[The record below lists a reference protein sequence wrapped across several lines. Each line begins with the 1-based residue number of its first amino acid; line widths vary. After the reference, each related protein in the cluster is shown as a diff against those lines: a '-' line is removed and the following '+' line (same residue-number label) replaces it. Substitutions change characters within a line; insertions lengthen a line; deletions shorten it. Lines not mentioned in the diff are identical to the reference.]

1 MRYTFFR
8 VMAAVLL
15 LGILPWPKA
24 HAQETPAPEPGQKV
38 SAVIVDI
45 RDYPGPAGRIP
56 SLARDLITLK
66 AGGPYTREALE
77 SSLSLLKLSGRFADV
92 SAEPSATPGGVEV
105 VFRLKPCLQISDIVI
120 DNEYPLF
127 EQDIL
132 NVMTAYVGGYLE
144 AGTIAAQEELIGKFL
159 ANEGFIEPGV
169 SVHAGTEENDG
180 TATLEVSLDKD
191 RYYRLKSLDISGNR
205 HFSDNRLKLRMSVW
219 ERSLFPGSSG
229 RFIEKTLAQ
238 DLKDLV
244 SLYRGSGY
252 ADVEVTHS
260 LKRNEHTGNVR
271 VTVDVREGF
280 LYRVVFSGNESFFA
294 FTLKKQ
300 LTLFSE
306 GNRGG
311 SGVRKSVRNIRELY
325 LSSGYPKAQVKA
337 SEEVSREGGRE
348 VRTVRFAI
356 EEGERALLGGVTFA
370 GNDAVPGS
378 DLAAVVQTGNRTYPV
393 LGKKLFSRDVLDS
406 DIQALETLYRGR
418 GYGSARVGADLTW
431 SPDGKSAAVVFRVVE
446 GARTVVSAIEFEGL
460 ASMEAEKAR
469 SCISLREGS
478 PFSPGALKNDETS
491 LATCLSERG
500 HPHVQVS
507 SAATPSPDGSEAGV
521 RFTVSEG
528 PLVTMGNT
536 YFNGNFRTRR
546 RILQRE
552 LDMEEGDP
560 FSLRKM
566 VKGQNAIRDMNVF
579 NAVTFKA
586 LGLREQRDRVT
597 VLAELE
603 EKKPYYVQA
612 AVGYENNSG
621 RYGSVRVGDRNLFG
635 LNRDVWLSAQASE
648 VNTRCELGVNAPRL
662 LGTRVAGVYDL
673 FREVRE
679 DFNQNFGLRTL
690 GYNLALITR
699 FGRRVFTSVNFRYER
714 RDQYIIDDELQAR
727 LDAEK
732 SPEELADQADSLDP
746 RSVIVVSPG
755 ITYDTRDSFMNPRG
769 GNFSSGTMDI
779 STGLLNSRDIDN
791 FVRYRADVRQYV
803 SPLSRLTIA
812 WMGKAGYIVPTRDT
826 GRIPD
831 DQLFYLGGVLNVR
844 GYRENMLLYDENR
857 NPVGGRLS
865 LATSLEGRFRV
876 IDGIEL
882 ALFVDA
888 GTIRDT
894 DTDPVTPNT
903 RYSCG
908 SGLRYLTPIGPVS
921 VVYAR
926 KVSPE
931 PEESPYE
938 WHFSLGYTF

>member
-1 MRYTFFR
+1 
-8 VMAAVLL
+8 MAAVVL
-15 LGILPWPKA
+15 LGVLSWTNL
-24 HAQETPAPEPGQKV
+24 HAQGTPAPEPGQKV
-38 SAVIVDI
+38 SAVVIDI
-45 RDYPGPAGRIP
+45 HDYPGPQGRIP
-56 SLARDLITLK
+56 SLARDLVSLK
-66 AGGPYTREALE
+66 AGEPYTREALE
-77 SSLSLLKLSGRFADV
+77 SSLTLLELSGRFEDV
-92 SAEPSATPGGVEV
+92 SAEPAAKPEGVEV
-105 VFRLKPCLQISDIVI
+105 VFRLKPYLQISDIGI
-120 DNEYPLF
+120 SNEYPLF

-144 AGTIAAQEELIGKFL
+144 PGTVSAQEELIRRFL
-159 ANEGFIEPGV
+159 ADEGFIEPRV
-169 SVHAGTEENDG
+169 SVHADTARRDG
-180 TATLEVSLDKD
+180 TATLEVTLDKG

-205 HFSDNRLKLRMSVW
+205 RFSDNRLKLRMSVW
-219 ERSLFPGSSG
+219 ERSFFPGSSG

-238 DLKDLV
+238 DMKDLA
-244 SLYRGSGY
+244 SLYRGSGF

-260 LKRNEHTGNVR
+260 LKRNASTGNAR
-271 VTVDVREGF
+271 VTVDVREGP
-280 LYRVVFSGNESFFA
+280 LYRVVFTGNESFFA
-294 FTLKKQ
+294 YTLKKR

-337 SEEVSREGGRE
+337 SEEVSQEGGRE
-348 VRTVRFAI
+348 VRTVRIAI
-356 EEGERALLGGVTFA
+356 EEGQRALVDGVTFA
-370 GNDAVPGS
+370 GSGAVPDA

-393 LGKKLFSRDVLDS
+393 LGKKLFSRDVLDR
-406 DIQALETLYRGR
+406 DIQALETLYQSR

-431 SPDGKSAAVVFRVVE
+431 SPDGKSAAVAFRIVE
-446 GARTVVSAIEFEGL
+446 GVRTVVSAIDIEGL
-460 ASMEAEKAR
+460 SSMDEEKAR
-469 SCISLREGS
+469 SCISLGEGS

-507 SAATPSPDGSEAGV
+507 SAAASSPDGKEARV

-528 PLVTMGNT
+528 PLVTMGGT

-546 RILQRE
+546 RILARE

-566 VKGQNAIRDMNVF
+566 VKGQNAIRDMNAF
-579 NAVTFKA
+579 KAVKFKA

-621 RYGSVRVGDRNLFG
+621 RYGSVRVGDRNLLG

-648 VNTRCELGVNAPRL
+648 VNTRYELGVNAPRL
-662 LGTRVAGVYDL
+662 LGTRVAGVYNL
-673 FREVRE
+673 FREERE
-679 DFNQNFGLRTL
+679 DFNQNFGLETL
-690 GYNLALITR
+690 GYNLALIKR

-732 SPEELADQADSLDP
+732 SPEELADQADSLEP
-746 RSVIVVSPG
+746 RSVFVVSPG
-755 ITYDTRDSFMNPRG
+755 ITYDTRDSFMNPRK
-769 GNFSSGTMDI
+769 GNFSSGTVDI
-779 STGLLNSRDIDN
+779 SAGLLNTRDIDN
-791 FVRYRADVRQYV
+791 FVRYRADVRQYA
-803 SPLSRLTIA
+803 SPLSRLTVA
-812 WMGKAGYIVPTRDT
+812 WMGKVGYIVPTSDT

-844 GYRENMLLYDENR
+844 GYRENMLLYDGNH

-894 DTDPVTPNT
+894 NTEPVTPDT
-903 RYSCG
+903 RVSFG

-921 VVYAR
+921 MVYAR
-926 KVSPE
+926 KASPE